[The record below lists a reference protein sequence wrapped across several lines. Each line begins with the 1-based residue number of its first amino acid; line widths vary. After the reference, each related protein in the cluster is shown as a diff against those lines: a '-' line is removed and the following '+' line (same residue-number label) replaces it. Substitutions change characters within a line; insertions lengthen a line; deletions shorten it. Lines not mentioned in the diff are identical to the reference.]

1 MIEPMAA
8 TQTGGTDSGVPPAPG
23 VEATGVEAT
32 GVEATGVEATGVE
45 ATGVEATG
53 VEATG
58 VGANIVRANIVGTG
72 LFVVSSVLAAAVFTE
87 SFRTA
92 GALVALTVFA
102 IGIFAFLS
110 SYWTAVQRSRA
121 EHIAVSQLY
130 FLGAGSAPRTVRR
143 TMNGALLVQV
153 VVALATAFS
162 RTNTNGKSG
171 STLAF
176 GVLVPMFGLGL
187 NGLWCARHGTFAHRD
202 DGAAVRN
209 DATVKTNSRDAT
221 PSPQEREQNANQG

>member
-1 MIEPMAA
+1 MTCSLGGWVNRSVSGMIEPMAA
-8 TQTGGTDSGVPPAPG
+8 TQTGATDSGVSTAG
-23 VEATGVEAT
+23 S
-32 GVEATGVEATGVE
+32 
-45 ATGVEATG
+45 
-53 VEATG
+53 
-58 VGANIVRANIVGTG
+58 VGASSVGTRIVRADLVGTG

-87 SFRTA
+87 PFRIA
-92 GALVALTVFA
+92 GALVALALFA

-130 FLGAGSAPRTVRR
+130 FLGAGSAPKSLRR
-143 TMNGALLVQV
+143 TMNGALVVQA

-209 DATVKTNSRDAT
+209 DATVKINSRDAT
-221 PSPQEREQNANQG
+221 PSPQERDQNANQG